1 MGKLKMK
8 ERWAQ
13 TCTGIKRICDDP
25 RTEENLF
32 WIGFILF
39 QGIGVWSTTMFPQSG
54 VISKLFKLIFIACMG
69 MKILLYERFSM
80 KEIQAIVFCGICA
93 VGTLYKARYI
103 EPFMWLILI
112 VASKNIPF
120 KKIIQVYLLV
130 TGAICILAFAASMLD
145 VIVNLQFDAS
155 KRGIR
160 NSFGIVYPTDF
171 GAHVFFWI
179 ISWFYLLGEQIKGY
193 HCAMGLLAGVLVYRF
208 CNARVDAGCIIMVAI
223 LFWMGN
229 SIAGKK
235 MGSRRVQG
243 IWKRIWERLGVCVMP
258 VLAILSIALTA
269 IYNEGNSMW
278 SKLDGTLMA
287 RLKYGKMA
295 FTDYGLK
302 LFGQHIEMVGNGGS
316 LELKGEYFFLDCSYV
331 NILMTWGIV
340 LLIVVLLLFGYAC
353 CKNRKD
359 LYFQYAIA
367 LIAVNCVI
375 AHHMMDIA
383 YNPFILAVLAANM
396 MRNNSKGIEK
406 TYEKA

>member
-1 MGKLKMK
+1 MGNLNMK
-8 ERWAQ
+8 ERLEQ
-13 TCTGIKRICDDP
+13 ICTGIKRVYDNP
-25 RTEENLF
+25 RTGEQLF
-32 WIGFILF
+32 WTGFILF

-54 VISKLFKLIFIACMG
+54 TISKLCKLVFIICMG

-80 KEIQAIVFCGICA
+80 KEILTIAFCGICIM
-93 VGTLYKARYI
+93 GTLYKTRYI

-145 VIVNLQFDAS
+145 IIENLQYDAS
-155 KRGIR
+155 ERGIR
-160 NSFGIVYPTDF
+160 NSFGIIYPTDC

-179 ISWFYLLGEQIKGY
+179 ISWLYLLGERIKGY
-193 HCAMGLLAGVLVYRF
+193 HCAVGLFAGFLVYQF
-208 CNARVDAGCIIMVAI
+208 CNARVDAGCIIMSVI
-223 LFWMGN
+223 LFWIGN
-229 SIAGKK
+229 NIARKK
-235 MGSRRVQG
+235 IGSRRAQR

-258 VLAILSIALTA
+258 VLAIVSVVLTA
-269 IYNEGNSMW
+269 IYKDGNSMW
-278 SKLDGTLMA
+278 SKLDGTLIA

-295 FTDYGLK
+295 FTDYGIK

-316 LELKGEYFFLDCSYV
+316 KELKGEYFFLDCSYV
-331 NILMTWGIV
+331 NILMTWGII
-340 LLIVVLLLFGYAC
+340 LLVIVLLLFAYAC
-353 CKNRKD
+353 YKNRKD

-383 YNPFILAVLAANM
+383 YNPFVLAVLAPPTIM
-396 MRNNSKGIEK
+396 YNSKEIIEAK
-406 TYEKA
+406 

>member
-1 MGKLKMK
+1 
-8 ERWAQ
+8 
-13 TCTGIKRICDDP
+13 
-25 RTEENLF
+25 
-32 WIGFILF
+32 
-39 QGIGVWSTTMFPQSG
+39 
-54 VISKLFKLIFIACMG
+54 
-69 MKILLYERFSM
+69 
-80 KEIQAIVFCGICA
+80 
-93 VGTLYKARYI
+93 
-103 EPFMWLILI
+103 
-112 VASKNIPF
+112 
-120 KKIIQVYLLV
+120 
-130 TGAICILAFAASMLD
+130 
-145 VIVNLQFDAS
+145 
-155 KRGIR
+155 
-160 NSFGIVYPTDF
+160 
-171 GAHVFFWI
+171 
-179 ISWFYLLGEQIKGY
+179 
-193 HCAMGLLAGVLVYRF
+193 
-208 CNARVDAGCIIMVAI
+208 
-223 LFWMGN
+223 
-229 SIAGKK
+229 
-235 MGSRRVQG
+235 
-243 IWKRIWERLGVCVMP
+243 MP